1 MSETSKMKQ
10 TIKMVSYNI
19 HGLPWQYDNDEL
31 ICQYLIE
38 SNADIL
44 CLQEVFTPLR
54 VSFVIKI
61 LQMAGYRV
69 FLPNDSYIQTL
80 FGSGL
85 MICVHNRLKA
95 SFVCNRFTPYLN
107 YSNFDIFASKGFY
120 AVVLYINNQYVR
132 IINTH
137 MQSDCEINNYTGTL
151 KTSTIRRLQAKE
163 IVDTY
168 KTSKIPTIIIGDL
181 NESVSLN
188 PWFSYK
194 CCSKC
199 EKLVTFPEGLQNL
212 DHFVVLK
219 NDKEDCLKLSEPFVD
234 NTCLLS
240 DHSPLFMKLTI

>member
-1 MSETSKMKQ
+1 MTEKQEMK
-10 TIKMVSYNI
+10 IKIVSYNI

-31 ICQYLIE
+31 ICEYLIK

-69 FLPNDSYIQTL
+69 YLPNDSYIQTL

-95 SFVCNRFTPYLN
+95 TFVCSRFTPYLS

-120 AVVLYINNQYVR
+120 SIVCYINGKYIR

-137 MQSDCEINNYTGTL
+137 MQSDCEINYYTGTL

-168 KTSKIPTIIIGDL
+168 KTSKIPTIIVGDL
-181 NESVSLN
+181 NECDSLN
-188 PWFSYK
+188 PDFLYK

-199 EKLVTFPEGLQNL
+199 EKLVTFPDGEQNL
-212 DHFVVLK
+212 DHFVILK
-219 NDKEDCLKLSEPFVD
+219 NGFETCLELKDTFVD
-234 NTCLLS
+234 SHCLLS
-240 DHSPLFMKLTI
+240 DHFPLFMNLIV

>member
-1 MSETSKMKQ
+1 MSG
-10 TIKMVSYNI
+10 IKIVSYNI

-31 ICQYLIE
+31 ICDYLIK

-61 LQMAGYRV
+61 LQMTGYKV
-69 FLPNDSYIQTL
+69 YLPNDSDIQTL

-85 MICVHNRLKA
+85 MICVHNRLKYK
-95 SFVCNRFTPYLN
+95 FICNRFTPFLH
-107 YSNFDIFASKGFY
+107 YSNFDIFAAKGFY
-120 AVVLYINNQYVR
+120 SILLYVNDQYIR

-151 KTSTIRRLQAKE
+151 KTGTIRRLQAQE

-168 KTSKIPTIIIGDL
+168 KSSKIPTLLVGDL
-181 NESVSLN
+181 NEEVSLS
-188 PWFSYK
+188 PWFMYT

-199 EKLVTFPEGLQNL
+199 EKVVTFPDGEQNI
-212 DHFVVLK
+212 DHFVWLK
-219 NDKEDCLKLSEPFVD
+219 NGFERFHTISHTVVD
-234 NTCLLS
+234 NHCTLS
-240 DHSPLFMKLTI
+240 DHYPLFGTLIMK